1 MLLGFKK
8 RFKQPILDGTKKFTI
23 RERRK
28 IEPKIGETLYMY
40 TGLRTSDC
48 EKISDK
54 HKLVSIQIVD
64 LIVIKVNGHIT
75 VDVAVDAR
83 ILSDEEIEH
92 FVVADGF
99 TDPLDFADYW
109 LEGARTYPDGTAV
122 AERHDLIMHHWT
134 DLRY

>member
-8 RFKQPILDGTKKFTI
+8 LFKQPILDGTKKFTI

-40 TGLRTSDC
+40 TGLRTKDC
-48 EKISDK
+48 EKISDE

-64 LIVIKVNGHIT
+64 LIVIKGNGHIT

-99 TDPLDFADYW
+99 TDPIDFAEYW
-109 LEGARTYPDGTAV
+109 LAGVKPYPDGTAV

-134 DLRY
+134 DLKY